1 MFTVST
7 GINYSAHE
15 FIFNKTTKVEPV
27 KNVVKMLFFICV
39 IIMLWIFGDI
49 ILNVKKFD
57 VILFQ
62 VICPTCDIIMR
73 ERKHTEQKACFKYA
87 ELNILLKIHVI
98 MFLIK
103 INEYLQKQSC
113 THFLLKTS
121 NNSLEE
127 FLLL

>member
-1 MFTVST
+1 MRNYIILDVSLY
-7 GINYSAHE
+7 INYSAHE
-15 FIFNKTTKVEPV
+15 FIFNKTTNVEPV
-27 KNVVKMLFFICV
+27 KKCSKNC
-39 IIMLWIFGDI
+39 IIHLCHYYA
-49 ILNVKKFD
+49 LNIWRYYFECQKFD

-103 INEYLQKQSC
+103 INEYLQKQNC
-113 THFLLKTS
+113 
-121 NNSLEE
+121 
-127 FLLL
+127 